1 LIGSFWSKPRV
12 LTPYQLQKLVT
23 VFGVDP
29 VVRGPDYPCHMTES
43 DAISHVASVKTFDA
57 ATIVAIASA
66 NAKGCWGSKTQDLAL
81 DSFRAPRLV
90 LSVTKSVVT
99 HGEHLCSRRVG
110 ALSPA
115 PWVTGQLSR

>member
-1 LIGSFWSKPRV
+1 V

-23 VFGVDP
+23 VFGVDH
-29 VVRGPDYPCHMTES
+29 VVMGTDYPYDMTES
-43 DAISHVASVKTFDA
+43 DATSYVASVKTFDA
-57 ATIVAIASA
+57 AIIVAIASA
-66 NAKGCWGSKTQDLAL
+66 NAKVCWGSNRPAVPTPDLAL

-99 HGEHLCSRRVG
+99 HSEYLCLRRVG